1 VSEDYQRI
9 SGQKNNL
16 DKSEMMFSPLM
27 HHHITQELKEI
38 LPFTMTNSIDKYF
51 GLPTHIGHSKHAAFS
66 FIMDRVRK
74 KLKGLKERHI
84 SFAGRSI
91 LISAVIQA
99 LPTYVMSCLL
109 FPKGLCDQIERAIC
123 RFWWGSNDKQRIH
136 WKAKSTIFRSKL
148 AGGLG
153 FRDMHLFNK
162 AMLTKQVWRLQTEP
176 NSLLSQYLKA
186 KYYPSTD
193 IIHSHQGRNSSY
205 AWQSLHQ
212 TVDMIKKGSCWKVG
226 NGQAINIWDDNW
238 VIWQNGY
245 KIVTPNNGQHIAKVS
260 DIMDN
265 SPKSWN
271 TTIIIQNFLPFESTI
286 IHQIPLIK
294 ESVVDQLMWPHSKE
308 WNYTVKFGYNLLK
321 HWQETTSPSSSTYNN
336 QSNIWKKLWNLHTI
350 PRHKMLLWRIIQT
363 AIPVISEL
371 NKRGVPCTLL
381 CPRCLL
387 KEETIDHAFMLC
399 QHATKVG
406 FSSKLGINFD
416 QRLTNFPEWL
426 TYAITTL
433 NDEDIIYMA
442 AIIYGL
448 WYARNQK
455 TFEDRDIEGNI
466 TIESASASI

>member
-1 VSEDYQRI
+1 
-9 SGQKNNL
+9 
-16 DKSEMMFSPLM
+16 
-27 HHHITQELKEI
+27 
-38 LPFTMTNSIDKYF
+38 
-51 GLPTHIGHSKHAAFS
+51 
-66 FIMDRVRK
+66 
-74 KLKGLKERHI
+74 
-84 SFAGRSI
+84 
-91 LISAVIQA
+91 
-99 LPTYVMSCLL
+99 
-109 FPKGLCDQIERAIC
+109 
-123 RFWWGSNDKQRIH
+123 
-136 WKAKSTIFRSKL
+136 
-148 AGGLG
+148 
-153 FRDMHLFNK
+153 
-162 AMLTKQVWRLQTEP
+162 
-176 NSLLSQYLKA
+176 
-186 KYYPSTD
+186 
-193 IIHSHQGRNSSY
+193 
-205 AWQSLHQ
+205 
-212 TVDMIKKGSCWKVG
+212 MIKKGSCWKVG

-308 WNYTVKFGYNLLK
+308 GNYTVKSGYNLLK

-363 AIPVISEL
+363 TIPVRSEL

-406 FSSKLGINFD
+406 FGSKLGINFD